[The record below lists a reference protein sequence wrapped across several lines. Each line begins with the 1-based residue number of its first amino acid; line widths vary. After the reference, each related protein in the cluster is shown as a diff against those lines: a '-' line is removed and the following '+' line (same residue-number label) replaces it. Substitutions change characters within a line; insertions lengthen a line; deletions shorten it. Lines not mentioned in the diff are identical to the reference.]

1 MYAAPARPIHAAT
14 PPLEPRGRDSLFAA
28 QRSPANPTSHGI
40 ELKPVTILRDSFLPR
55 LADLPAAD
63 APTCTADQYRSMF
76 RFQHFNAV
84 QSSVLDDVLHS
95 DINVVLAAPTGS
107 GKTGAFELG
116 IIRMLHTQD
125 ASAKVRRRR
134 NGG

>member
-1 MYAAPARPIHAAT
+1 
-14 PPLEPRGRDSLFAA
+14 
-28 QRSPANPTSHGI
+28 
-40 ELKPVTILRDSFLPR
+40 
-55 LADLPAAD
+55 
-63 APTCTADQYRSMF
+63 MF

-107 GKTGAFELG
+107 GKTGAFELA

-125 ASAKVRRRR
+125 ASAKVR
-134 NGG
+134 